1 MLAELIVV
9 VPTFFDIN
17 NNVDFGLMHDHLKHL
32 FDCGIRSFVFQGT
45 TSETPTLR
53 SFDIQTINHKM
64 IGALSNLCP
73 DRSKLKLIFGVGGFD
88 TSKVIEDIE
97 HFGYQEKADIIMLS
111 APYYNKPTQEGI
123 FHHYR
128 TITEKFP
135 DVDFMVYNVP
145 SRTGVNIEPLTM
157 TRICKLKNVVAIK
170 EASGSISQIMELNHL
185 LKLNRLDNIK
195 LYSGDDGLT
204 VPVLSIGGAGVISV
218 LGNLMP
224 KAMLRLVSEFNDY
237 VDTSLVHRY
246 NNDLVPFYKSLFM
259 ESNPVPLK
267 YLLSLKYQDKN
278 YYNVRL
284 PLVKLS
290 EKSQEELDYLHYSYS
305 KREYHSDLNVHKYET
320 QENVQDI

>member
-1 MLAELIVV
+1 MAELIVV
-9 VPTFFDIN
+9 VPTFFDSDN
-17 NNVDFGLMHDHLKHL
+17 KVDFGLMYDHLKHL
-32 FDCGIRSFVFQGT
+32 FDSGVRSFVFQGT

-53 SFDIQTINHKM
+53 SSEIQTINHKM
-64 IGALSNLCP
+64 LAVLSNLCP
-73 DRSKLKLIFGVGGFD
+73 DKTKLKLIFGVGGFD

-97 HFGYQEKADIIMLS
+97 HYGYQEKADIVMLS

-145 SRTGVNIEPLTM
+145 SRTGVNIEPVTM
-157 TRICKLKNVVAIK
+157 MRICKLKNVVAIK

-185 LKLNRLDNIK
+185 LKLNHLEDIK

-204 VPVLSIGGAGVISV
+204 VPVLSIGGSGVISV

-224 KAMLRLVSEFNDY
+224 KVMLRLVSEFNDY
-237 VDTSLVHRY
+237 VDTALVHKY
-246 NNDLVPFYKSLFM
+246 NNDLVPFYKLLFV

-284 PLVKLS
+284 PLVVLS
-290 EKSQEELDYLHYSYS
+290 EKSQEELFNLHYHYS
-305 KREYHSDLNVHKYET
+305 KREYHSDLNVHKYD
-320 QENVQDI
+320 ENYNEQI